1 MVLGCPCFLRGVCL
15 LRLGG
20 GKGEGG
26 MGWVQEEG
34 IGGCG
39 VGGMGRR
46 GVVVSNL
53 HGQRGGSQRFG
64 GWCGGGWG

>member
-1 MVLGCPCFLRGVCL
+1 
-15 LRLGG
+15 
-20 GKGEGG
+20 

-46 GVVVSNL
+46 GVVVCKL
-53 HGQRGGSQRFG
+53 HGQRGQSLGFG
-64 GWCGGGWG
+64 GRG

>member
-1 MVLGCPCFLRGVCL
+1 
-15 LRLGG
+15 
-20 GKGEGG
+20 

-53 HGQRGGSQRFG
+53 HGQRGESQGFG
-64 GWCGGGWG
+64 GRCGGGGG